1 MSLIKTLKESSKQ
14 KGKPKLIHPIILMAV
29 KLASG
34 QNYTELAFNDFF
46 SNLFF
51 Y

>member
-1 MSLIKTLKESSKQ
+1 MSLIKTLKENSKQ
-14 KGKPKLIHPIILMAV
+14 KGKPKLIHPIILKAV

-34 QNYTELAFNDFF
+34 QNYTEIAFNDFC